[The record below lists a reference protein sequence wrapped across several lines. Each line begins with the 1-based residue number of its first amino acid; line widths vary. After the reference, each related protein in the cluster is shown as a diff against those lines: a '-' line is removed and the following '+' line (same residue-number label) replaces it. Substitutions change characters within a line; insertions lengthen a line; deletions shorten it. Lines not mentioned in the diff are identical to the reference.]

1 MLVGD
6 SGDRAMSRPRFEY
19 RGPKVGKMEVLSRSE
34 SEGVVKWEEIGIGV
48 AGDNRWC
55 DNKKMVSKYWNK
67 VKQRQEQL

>member
-1 MLVGD
+1 
-6 SGDRAMSRPRFEY
+6 
-19 RGPKVGKMEVLSRSE
+19 MEVLSRSE
-34 SEGVVKWEEIGIGV
+34 SEGVVKWEEIGISV